1 MKVDHYLTPHTKI
14 DSKWLKGLN
23 LRPET
28 IKFLG
33 ESKSGKPT
41 DIVSL
46 LAQSVK
52 NLPAMQETWV

>member
-28 IKFLG
+28 VKFLG
-33 ESKSGKPT
+33 ESKSGKST

-46 LAQSVK
+46 LAQLVK
-52 NLPAMQETWV
+52 NLPTMQETWV